1 MTTKALKERTLK
13 DLKPGEK
20 AKVVKVSGEGFIRRR
35 ILDMGIIPGAEL
47 KMERYAPLGNPI
59 EIKLKGYH
67 LSLRIE
73 EAANIIVE

>member
-1 MTTKALKERTLK
+1 MSAKALKERTLK

-20 AKVVKVSGEGFIRRR
+20 ARVIRVKGEGFIRRR
-35 ILDMGIIPGAEL
+35 ILDMGIIPGVDLE
-47 KMERYAPLGNPI
+47 MERYAPLGNPI

-73 EAANIIVE
+73 EAANIIIE